1 VVTLKASPKLFPD
14 IEIDYVV
21 RYIKDMGKIDGS
33 MDELWDTL
41 ESLNHGIRREV
52 EALDRRLIQSL
63 PNGSPL
69 VLYKASK
76 HLIEK
81 GGKRIRPTLLML
93 SHNAVSNNNDSQRY
107 APIAIAL
114 ELIHTATI
122 IHDDIIDLSSLRRG
136 VKTVNAQWGND
147 VALVAGDLIFSRA
160 YGLIA
165 AQENSDVAREIYR
178 ACRRL
183 AEGQVLE
190 AMHTADTK
198 MTEEVYLEIIERKT
212 ASLFEAC
219 TKCGAILGDGQ
230 DEEVRGLGR
239 YGFFLGI
246 GFQMIDDVLDI
257 NSVEPRLGKPI
268 GADISLGKPTFVILH
283 ALKEAST
290 KDRETLENIIS
301 RRNVPVGEVKMAL
314 RIIKGTNSLQYA
326 RKRASYFIAKAKRQL
341 NGLEDSPAKAA
352 LQCIA
357 DYAISRDF

>member
-1 VVTLKASPKLFPD
+1 
-14 IEIDYVV
+14 
-21 RYIKDMGKIDGS
+21 MGKIDAS
-33 MDELWDTL
+33 VDELWNTL
-41 ESLNHGIRREV
+41 ESLNHGV
-52 EALDRRLIQSL
+52 KKQMEALDRELIQSL
-63 PNGSPL
+63 PQGSPL
-69 VLYKASK
+69 VLYKASR

-93 SHNAVSNNNDSQRY
+93 SHNAVSKDKDPERY
-107 APIAIAL
+107 ASIAIAL

-160 YGLIA
+160 FGLIA
-165 AQENSDVAREIYR
+165 AQENSEVANEIYR

-219 TKCGAILGDGQ
+219 TKCGAILGEGK
-230 DEEVRGLGR
+230 EEEIHGLGR

-257 NSVEPRLGKPI
+257 SAVEPRLGKPV

-283 ALKEAST
+283 ALKEASE
-290 KDRETLENIIS
+290 KDREALENIIT
-301 RRNVPVGEVKMAL
+301 RKNVPLEEVKNAL
-314 RIIKGTNSLQYA
+314 KIIKGTNSLEYA
-326 RKRASYFIAKAKRQL
+326 KKRAAFFISKAKKEL
-341 NGLEDSPAKAA
+341 KVIKDSPAKAA

-357 DYAISRDF
+357 DYAVKRDF